1 MSVDNYLEILQNL
14 QREYRRI
21 NNKITISTD
30 NNPYTT
36 ELAELHSD
44 ASEVCRKISALLGD
58 REDSYELRRWERKRA
73 EHLDRS
79 KRILDHLK
87 DKKNENIAAAGK
99 SSSDEDTVDDETK
112 KGWFCE
118 TPKQSFDD
126 VAGMEYMKEELKK
139 HVKNADKKGL
149 FELFGMD
156 AMTGFLFYGPP
167 GCGKT
172 YLIEAFVH
180 ELMKDGYKYMSIE
193 SGDILSKYQGESEKR
208 VKEIF
213 RTAEECAPC
222 ILFLDEIDNL
232 CTDRNTPDLPPH
244 KVSLTEA
251 FLTAFN
257 HMKSSGKEVFFM
269 AATNFPQKIDIAMS
283 SRMKL
288 ERVPLPDQ
296 AAITHYLEFKFNKA
310 SIQIDNSISWEE
322 MAGDFKDCS
331 YRDIDALINNVK
343 RELITISDEQGL
355 NDEESVEAVVSG
367 KIRLNSEIYKK
378 SLSKVIFAPINSYMK
393 ELEAWEAKMNIKRTQ
408 EDDDGDDEVSK
419 DDKDNKDNRKD
430 DDTPRKHKRKS
441 LFGEKSKSV
450 LKEGNTHFQSIPKDG
465 NMFNSNPFMDIQ
477 KAFIFNECICPATV
491 AHQES
496 GERYLE
502 YLEKLKEAL
511 LASGDSETVE
521 ALNNEISGVRNA
533 LYYPA
538 DELHTRFRGM
548 ADTAFDVSYDPF
560 FTLMQGNSVQGFS
573 GTCGIIA
580 SCNMVNQQ
588 TGSRLTEADGVAAF
602 TAADICSGDGGT
614 STENRECF
622 IRSKNLQFEAVEQDW
637 IEENTPGLP
646 GQELEEVARR
656 FREGESVMISVMAED
671 LSQDE
676 LFSRD
681 VDPEFQMEVLLR
693 ILEDPESVP
702 AEDQIAAFYPGLR
715 NHMVSVAGFSYA
727 QDGSVTGLWL
737 NDTGG
742 WARLIT
748 NRIFLSAEKY
758 NLMKEATRGFSV
770 EFIKK

>member
-1 MSVDNYLEILQNL
+1 MSVDNYLEMLQDI

-21 NNKITISTD
+21 HNRIEISTAAD
-30 NNPYTT
+30 PYTS
-36 ELAELHSD
+36 ELAELHSE
-44 ASEVCRKISALLGD
+44 ASECCRKITSLLGN
-58 REDSYELRRWERKRA
+58 REDSYELRKWEKRRA
-73 EHLDRS
+73 EHLDAC
-79 KRILDHLK
+79 KRILEHIK
-87 DKKNENIAAAGK
+87 SKKNENIAAASK
-99 SSSDEDTVDDETK
+99 SSEDDNTVDDETK

-126 VAGMEYMKEELKK
+126 VAGMEYMKEELRK

-213 RTAEECAPC
+213 RTAEDCAPC

-310 SIQIDNSISWEE
+310 SIQIDDSISWEK
-322 MAGDFKDCS
+322 MAKDFKNCS

-367 KIRLNSEIYKK
+367 KIRLNAEIYKK

-393 ELEAWEAKMNIKRTQ
+393 ELEAWEAKMNINRTQ
-408 EDDDGDDEVSK
+408 DGDEGENKGGK
-419 DDKDNKDNRKD
+419 DDKGNQENS
-430 DDTPRKHKRKS
+430 DTPRKHTRKS
-441 LFGEKSKSV
+441 LFGDKSKSV
-450 LKEGNTHFQSIPKDG
+450 LKEGNTHFQSIPQDG

-511 LASGDSETVE
+511 QAAGDSETVE

-538 DELHTRFRGM
+538 DELHTRFSGM
-548 ADTAFDVSYDPF
+548 ADTAFDISYDPF
-560 FTLMQGNSVQGFS
+560 FTLLQGNSVQGFY

-588 TGSRLTEADGVAAF
+588 TGSRLTEADGVAEF
-602 TAADICSGDGGT
+602 TA
-614 STENRECF
+614 TENRECF

-637 IEENTPGLP
+637 MEDIPGLP

-656 FREGESVMISVMAED
+656 FREGESVMLGVMAED

-676 LFSRD
+676 LFSRE

-693 ILEDPESVP
+693 MLEDPESVP
-702 AEDQIAAFYPGLR
+702 VEDQIAAFYPGLR

-727 QDGSVTGLWL
+727 QDGSVTGFWI

-742 WARLIT
+742 WASLIT

-770 EFIKK
+770 EFVKK

>member
-393 ELEAWEAKMNIKRTQ
+393 ELEAWEAKMNINRTQ

-502 YLEKLKEAL
+502 YLENLKEAL
-511 LASGDSETVE
+511 LAAGDSETVE

>member
-393 ELEAWEAKMNIKRTQ
+393 ELEAWEAKMNINRTQ

-419 DDKDNKDNRKD
+419 DDKGNRKD
-430 DDTPRKHKRKS
+430 DDTSRKHKRKS

-511 LASGDSETVE
+511 LAAGDSETVE

>member
-213 RTAEECAPC
+213 RTAEDCAPC

-367 KIRLNSEIYKK
+367 KIRLNSEIYEK

-393 ELEAWEAKMNIKRTQ
+393 ELEAWEAKMNINRTQ

-511 LASGDSETVE
+511 LVSGDSETVE

-676 LFSRD
+676 LFSRE
-681 VDPEFQMEVLLR
+681 VDPEFQLEVLLR
-693 ILEDPESVP
+693 MLEDPESVP

-727 QDGSVTGLWL
+727 QDGSVTGLWI

>member
-393 ELEAWEAKMNIKRTQ
+393 ELEAWEAKMNINRTQ

-419 DDKDNKDNRKD
+419 DDKGNRKD

-511 LASGDSETVE
+511 LAAGDSETVE

-548 ADTAFDVSYDPF
+548 DDTAFDVSYDPF

-656 FREGESVMISVMAED
+656 FCEGESVMISVMAED

-702 AEDQIAAFYPGLR
+702 VEDQIAAFYPGLR

>member
-118 TPKQSFDD
+118 TPKQSFGD

-257 HMKSSGKEVFFM
+257 HMKNSGKEVFFM

-393 ELEAWEAKMNIKRTQ
+393 ELEAWEAKMNINRTQ

-419 DDKDNKDNRKD
+419 DDKGNRKD

-511 LASGDSETVE
+511 LAAGDSETVE

-548 ADTAFDVSYDPF
+548 DDTAFDVSYDPF

-637 IEENTPGLP
+637 IEENTPGLS

-676 LFSRD
+676 LFSRE

-693 ILEDPESVP
+693 MLEDPESVP
-702 AEDQIAAFYPGLR
+702 VEDQIAAFYPGLR

>member
-393 ELEAWEAKMNIKRTQ
+393 ELEAWEAKMNINRTQ

-419 DDKDNKDNRKD
+419 DDKGNRKD
-430 DDTPRKHKRKS
+430 EDTSRKHKRKS

-511 LASGDSETVE
+511 LAAGDSETVE

-533 LYYPA
+533 LYYPT

-548 ADTAFDVSYDPF
+548 DDTAFDVSYDPF

-702 AEDQIAAFYPGLR
+702 VEDQIAAFYPGLR

>member
-99 SSSDEDTVDDETK
+99 SSSDEDIVDDETK

-139 HVKNADKKGL
+139 HVKNADKNGL

-393 ELEAWEAKMNIKRTQ
+393 ELEAWEAKMNIHRTQ
-408 EDDDGDDEVSK
+408 DGDDGDDEVSK
-419 DDKDNKDNRKD
+419 DDKDNRKD
-430 DDTPRKHKRKS
+430 EDTSRKHKRKS

-450 LKEGNTHFQSIPKDG
+450 LNEGNTHFQSIPKDG

-511 LASGDSETVE
+511 LAAGDSETVE

-548 ADTAFDVSYDPF
+548 DDTAFDVSYDPF

>member
-99 SSSDEDTVDDETK
+99 SSSDEDIVDDETK

-393 ELEAWEAKMNIKRTQ
+393 ELEAWEAKMNIHRTQ
-408 EDDDGDDEVSK
+408 DGDDGDDEVSK
-419 DDKDNKDNRKD
+419 DDKDNRKD
-430 DDTPRKHKRKS
+430 EDTSRKHKRKS

-450 LKEGNTHFQSIPKDG
+450 LNEGNTHFQSIPKDG

-511 LASGDSETVE
+511 LAAGDSETVE

-548 ADTAFDVSYDPF
+548 DDTAFDVSYDPF

>member
-393 ELEAWEAKMNIKRTQ
+393 ELEAWEAKMNINRTQ

-676 LFSRD
+676 LFSRE

-693 ILEDPESVP
+693 MLEDPESVP

-727 QDGSVTGLWL
+727 QDGSVTGLWI

>member
-21 NNKITISTD
+21 NNKIMISTD

-393 ELEAWEAKMNIKRTQ
+393 ELEAWESKMNINRTQ

-419 DDKDNKDNRKD
+419 DDKGNRKD
-430 DDTPRKHKRKS
+430 DDTSRKHKRKS

-502 YLEKLKEAL
+502 YLENLKEAL
-511 LASGDSETVE
+511 LAAGDSETVE

-548 ADTAFDVSYDPF
+548 ADTAFDISYDPF

-715 NHMVSVAGFSYA
+715 DHMVSVAGFSYA

>member
-1 MSVDNYLEILQNL
+1 MSVDNYLEMLQDI

-21 NNKITISTD
+21 HNRIEISTAAD
-30 NNPYTT
+30 PYTS
-36 ELAELHSD
+36 ELAELHSE
-44 ASEVCRKISALLGD
+44 ASECCRKITSLLGN
-58 REDSYELRRWERKRA
+58 REDSYELRKWEKRRA
-73 EHLDRS
+73 EHLDAC
-79 KRILDHLK
+79 KRILEHIK
-87 DKKNENIAAAGK
+87 SKKNENIAAASK
-99 SSSDEDTVDDETK
+99 SSEDDNTVDDETK

-126 VAGMEYMKEELKK
+126 VAGMEYMKEELRK

-213 RTAEECAPC
+213 RTAEDCAPC

-310 SIQIDNSISWEE
+310 SIQIDDSISWEK
-322 MAGDFKDCS
+322 MAKDFKNCS

-367 KIRLNSEIYKK
+367 KIRLNAEIYKK

-393 ELEAWEAKMNIKRTQ
+393 ELEAWEAKMNINRTQ
-408 EDDDGDDEVSK
+408 DGDEGENKGGK
-419 DDKDNKDNRKD
+419 DDKGNQENS
-430 DDTPRKHKRKS
+430 DTPRKHTRKS
-441 LFGEKSKSV
+441 LFGDKSKSV
-450 LKEGNTHFQSIPKDG
+450 LKEGNTHFQSIPQDG

-511 LASGDSETVE
+511 QAAGDSETVE

-538 DELHTRFRGM
+538 DELHTRFSGM
-548 ADTAFDVSYDPF
+548 ADTAFDISYDPF
-560 FTLMQGNSVQGFS
+560 FTLLQGNSVQGFY

-588 TGSRLTEADGVAAF
+588 TGSRLTEADGVAEF
-602 TAADICSGDGGT
+602 TAAGICTEEGGT

-637 IEENTPGLP
+637 MEDIPGLP
-646 GQELEEVARR
+646 DRNWRKSHGDFV
-656 FREGESVMISVMAED
+656 REKA
-671 LSQDE
+671 
-676 LFSRD
+676 
-681 VDPEFQMEVLLR
+681 
-693 ILEDPESVP
+693 
-702 AEDQIAAFYPGLR
+702 
-715 NHMVSVAGFSYA
+715 
-727 QDGSVTGLWL
+727 
-737 NDTGG
+737 
-742 WARLIT
+742 
-748 NRIFLSAEKY
+748 
-758 NLMKEATRGFSV
+758 
-770 EFIKK
+770 

>member
-1 MSVDNYLEILQNL
+1 MSVDNYLEMLQDI

-21 NNKITISTD
+21 HNRIEISTAAD
-30 NNPYTT
+30 PYTS
-36 ELAELHSD
+36 ELAELHSE
-44 ASEVCRKISALLGD
+44 ASECCRKITSLLGN
-58 REDSYELRRWERKRA
+58 REDSYELRKWEKRRA
-73 EHLDRS
+73 EHLDAC
-79 KRILDHLK
+79 KRILEHIK
-87 DKKNENIAAAGK
+87 SKKNENIAAASK
-99 SSSDEDTVDDETK
+99 SSEDDNTVDDETK

-126 VAGMEYMKEELKK
+126 VAGMEYMKEELRK

-213 RTAEECAPC
+213 RTAEDCAPC

-310 SIQIDNSISWEE
+310 SIQIDDSISWEK
-322 MAGDFKDCS
+322 MAKDFKNCS

-367 KIRLNSEIYKK
+367 KIRLNAEIYKK

-393 ELEAWEAKMNIKRTQ
+393 ELEAWEAKMNINRTQ
-408 EDDDGDDEVSK
+408 DGDEGENKGGK
-419 DDKDNKDNRKD
+419 DDKGNQENS
-430 DDTPRKHKRKS
+430 DTPRKHTRKS
-441 LFGEKSKSV
+441 LFGDKSKSV
-450 LKEGNTHFQSIPKDG
+450 LKEGNTHFQSIPQDG

-511 LASGDSETVE
+511 QAAGDSETVE

-538 DELHTRFRGM
+538 DELHTRFSGM
-548 ADTAFDVSYDPF
+548 ADTAFDISYDPF
-560 FTLMQGNSVQGFS
+560 FTLLQGNSVQGFY

-588 TGSRLTEADGVAAF
+588 TGSRLTEADGVAEF
-602 TAADICSGDGGT
+602 TAAGICTEEGGT

-637 IEENTPGLP
+637 MEDIPGLP

-656 FREGESVMISVMAED
+656 FREGESVMLGVMAED

-676 LFSRD
+676 L
-681 VDPEFQMEVLLR
+681 QMEVLLR
-693 ILEDPESVP
+693 MLEDPESVP
-702 AEDQIAAFYPGLR
+702 VEDQIAAFYPGLR

-727 QDGSVTGLWL
+727 QDGSVTGFWI

-742 WARLIT
+742 WASLIT

-770 EFIKK
+770 EFVKK

>member
-393 ELEAWEAKMNIKRTQ
+393 ELEAWEAKMNINRDQ
-408 EDDDGDDEVSK
+408 DGDDGDDEVSK

>member
-257 HMKSSGKEVFFM
+257 HMKNSGKEVFFM

-393 ELEAWEAKMNIKRTQ
+393 ELEAWEAKMNINRTQ
-408 EDDDGDDEVSK
+408 DGDDGDYEVSK
-419 DDKDNKDNRKD
+419 DDKDNRKD
-430 DDTPRKHKRKS
+430 EDTSRKHKRKS

-450 LKEGNTHFQSIPKDG
+450 LNEGNTHFQSIPKDG

-511 LASGDSETVE
+511 LAAGDSETVE

-548 ADTAFDVSYDPF
+548 DDTAFDVSYDPF

-656 FREGESVMISVMAED
+656 FHEGESVMISVMAED

-676 LFSRD
+676 LFSRE

-693 ILEDPESVP
+693 MLEDPESVP

>member
-1 MSVDNYLEILQNL
+1 MSVDNYLEMLQDI
-14 QREYRRI
+14 QREYKRI
-21 NNKITISTD
+21 HNRIEISTAAD
-30 NNPYTT
+30 PYTS
-36 ELAELHSD
+36 ELAELHSE
-44 ASEVCRKISALLGD
+44 ASECCRKITSLLGN
-58 REDSYELRRWERKRA
+58 REDSYELRKWEKRRA
-73 EHLDRS
+73 EHLDAC
-79 KRILDHLK
+79 KRILEHIK
-87 DKKNENIAAAGK
+87 SKKNENIAAASK
-99 SSSDEDTVDDETK
+99 SSEDDNTVDDETK

-126 VAGMEYMKEELKK
+126 VAGMEYMKEELRK

-213 RTAEECAPC
+213 RTAEDCAPC

-310 SIQIDNSISWEE
+310 SIQIDDSISWEK
-322 MAGDFKDCS
+322 MAKDFKNCS

-367 KIRLNSEIYKK
+367 KIRLKAEIYKK

-393 ELEAWEAKMNIKRTQ
+393 ELEAWEAKMNINRTQ
-408 EDDDGDDEVSK
+408 DGDEGENKGGK
-419 DDKDNKDNRKD
+419 DDKGNQENS
-430 DDTPRKHKRKS
+430 DTPRKHTRKS
-441 LFGEKSKSV
+441 LFGDKSKSV
-450 LKEGNTHFQSIPKDG
+450 LKEGNTHFQSIPQDG

-511 LASGDSETVE
+511 QAAGDSETVE

-538 DELHTRFRGM
+538 DELHTRFSGM
-548 ADTAFDVSYDPF
+548 ADTAFDISYDPF
-560 FTLMQGNSVQGFS
+560 FTLLQGNSVQGFY

-588 TGSRLTEADGVAAF
+588 TGSRLTEADGVAEF
-602 TAADICSGDGGT
+602 TAAGICTEEGGT

-637 IEENTPGLP
+637 MEDIPGLP

-656 FREGESVMISVMAED
+656 FREGESVMLGVMAED

-676 LFSRD
+676 LFSRE

-693 ILEDPESVP
+693 MLEDPESVP
-702 AEDQIAAFYPGLR
+702 IEDQIAAFYPGLH

-727 QDGSVTGLWL
+727 QDGSVTGLWI

-742 WARLIT
+742 WASLIT

-770 EFIKK
+770 EFVKK

>member
-118 TPKQSFDD
+118 TPKQSFGD

-257 HMKSSGKEVFFM
+257 HMKNSGKEVFFM

-393 ELEAWEAKMNIKRTQ
+393 ELEAWEAKMNINRTQ

-419 DDKDNKDNRKD
+419 DDKGNRKD

-511 LASGDSETVE
+511 LAAGDS
-521 ALNNEISGVRNA
+521 G
-533 LYYPA
+533 
-538 DELHTRFRGM
+538 
-548 ADTAFDVSYDPF
+548 
-560 FTLMQGNSVQGFS
+560 
-573 GTCGIIA
+573 
-580 SCNMVNQQ
+580 
-588 TGSRLTEADGVAAF
+588 
-602 TAADICSGDGGT
+602 
-614 STENRECF
+614 STE
-622 IRSKNLQFEAVEQDW
+622 
-637 IEENTPGLP
+637 
-646 GQELEEVARR
+646 
-656 FREGESVMISVMAED
+656 
-671 LSQDE
+671 
-676 LFSRD
+676 
-681 VDPEFQMEVLLR
+681 
-693 ILEDPESVP
+693 
-702 AEDQIAAFYPGLR
+702 
-715 NHMVSVAGFSYA
+715 
-727 QDGSVTGLWL
+727 
-737 NDTGG
+737 
-742 WARLIT
+742 
-748 NRIFLSAEKY
+748 
-758 NLMKEATRGFSV
+758 
-770 EFIKK
+770 

>member
-118 TPKQSFDD
+118 TPKQSFGD

-244 KVSLTEA
+244 KVSITEA

-257 HMKSSGKEVFFM
+257 HMKNSGKEVFFM

-393 ELEAWEAKMNIKRTQ
+393 ELEAWEAKMNINRTQ

-419 DDKDNKDNRKD
+419 DDKGNRKD

-511 LASGDSETVE
+511 LAAGDSETVE

-548 ADTAFDVSYDPF
+548 DDTAFDVSYDPF

-637 IEENTPGLP
+637 IEENTPGLS

-676 LFSRD
+676 LFSRE

-693 ILEDPESVP
+693 MLEDPESVP
-702 AEDQIAAFYPGLR
+702 VEDQIAAFYPGLR

>member
-1 MSVDNYLEILQNL
+1 MSVDNYLEMLQDI
-14 QREYRRI
+14 QREYKRI
-21 NNKITISTD
+21 HNRIEISTAAD
-30 NNPYTT
+30 PYTS
-36 ELAELHSD
+36 ELAELHSE
-44 ASEVCRKISALLGD
+44 ASECCRKITSLLGN
-58 REDSYELRRWERKRA
+58 REDSYELRKWEKRRA
-73 EHLDRS
+73 EHLDTC
-79 KRILDHLK
+79 KRILEHIK
-87 DKKNENIAAAGK
+87 SKKNENIAAASK
-99 SSSDEDTVDDETK
+99 SSEDDNTVDDETK

-126 VAGMEYMKEELKK
+126 VAGMEYMKEELRK

-213 RTAEECAPC
+213 RTAEDCAPC

-310 SIQIDNSISWEE
+310 SIQIDDSISWEK
-322 MAGDFKDCS
+322 MAKDFKNCS

-367 KIRLNSEIYKK
+367 KIRLNAEIYKK
-378 SLSKVIFAPINSYMK
+378 PLSKVIFAPINSYMK
-393 ELEAWEAKMNIKRTQ
+393 ELEAWEAKMNINRTQ
-408 EDDDGDDEVSK
+408 DGDEGENKGGK
-419 DDKDNKDNRKD
+419 DDKGNQENS
-430 DDTPRKHKRKS
+430 DTPRKHTRKS
-441 LFGEKSKSV
+441 LFGDKSKSV
-450 LKEGNTHFQSIPKDG
+450 LKEGNTHFQSIPQDG

-511 LASGDSETVE
+511 QAAGDSETVE

-538 DELHTRFRGM
+538 DELHTRFSGM
-548 ADTAFDVSYDPF
+548 ADTAFDISYDPF
-560 FTLMQGNSVQGFS
+560 FTLLQGNSVQGFY

-588 TGSRLTEADGVAAF
+588 TGSRLTEADGVAEF
-602 TAADICSGDGGT
+602 TAAGICTEEGGT

-637 IEENTPGLP
+637 MEDIPGLP

-656 FREGESVMISVMAED
+656 FREGESVMLGVMAED

-676 LFSRD
+676 LFSRE

-693 ILEDPESVP
+693 MLEDPESVP
-702 AEDQIAAFYPGLR
+702 IEDQIAAFYPGLH
-715 NHMVSVAGFSYA
+715 NHMVSVAGFSY
-727 QDGSVTGLWL
+727 V
-737 NDTGG
+737 
-742 WARLIT
+742 
-748 NRIFLSAEKY
+748 
-758 NLMKEATRGFSV
+758 
-770 EFIKK
+770 

>member
-393 ELEAWEAKMNIKRTQ
+393 ELEAWEAKMNINRTQ

-419 DDKDNKDNRKD
+419 DDKDNRKD

>member
-99 SSSDEDTVDDETK
+99 SSSDEDIVDDETK

-156 AMTGFLFYGPP
+156 AMTGFLFYGPS

-393 ELEAWEAKMNIKRTQ
+393 ELEAWEAKMNIHRTQ
-408 EDDDGDDEVSK
+408 DGDDGDDEVSK
-419 DDKDNKDNRKD
+419 DDKDNRKD
-430 DDTPRKHKRKS
+430 EDTSRKHKRKS

-450 LKEGNTHFQSIPKDG
+450 LNEGNTHFQSIPKDG

-511 LASGDSETVE
+511 LAAGDSETVE

-548 ADTAFDVSYDPF
+548 DDTAFDVSYDPF

>member
-393 ELEAWEAKMNIKRTQ
+393 ELEAWEAKMNINRTQ

-502 YLEKLKEAL
+502 YLENLKEAL
-511 LASGDSETVE
+511 LAAGDSETVE

-548 ADTAFDVSYDPF
+548 ADTAFDISYDPF

>member
-1 MSVDNYLEILQNL
+1 MSVDNYLEMLQDI

-21 NNKITISTD
+21 HNRIEISTAAD
-30 NNPYTT
+30 PYTS
-36 ELAELHSD
+36 ELAELHSE
-44 ASEVCRKISALLGD
+44 ASECCRKITSLLGN
-58 REDSYELRRWERKRA
+58 REDSYELRKWEKRRA
-73 EHLDRS
+73 EHLDAC
-79 KRILDHLK
+79 KRILEHIK
-87 DKKNENIAAAGK
+87 SKKNENIAAASK
-99 SSSDEDTVDDETK
+99 SSEDDNTVDDETK

-126 VAGMEYMKEELKK
+126 VAGMEYMKEELRK

-213 RTAEECAPC
+213 RTAEDCAPC

-310 SIQIDNSISWEE
+310 SIQIDDSISWEK
-322 MAGDFKDCS
+322 MAKDFKNCS

-367 KIRLNSEIYKK
+367 KIRLNAEIYKK

-393 ELEAWEAKMNIKRTQ
+393 ELEAWEAKMNINRTQ
-408 EDDDGDDEVSK
+408 DGDEGENKGGK
-419 DDKDNKDNRKD
+419 DDKGNQENS
-430 DDTPRKHKRKS
+430 DTPRKHTRKS
-441 LFGEKSKSV
+441 LFGDKSKSV
-450 LKEGNTHFQSIPKDG
+450 LKEGNTHFQSIPQDG

-511 LASGDSETVE
+511 QAAGDSETVE

-538 DELHTRFRGM
+538 DELHTRFSGM
-548 ADTAFDVSYDPF
+548 ADTAFDISYDPF
-560 FTLMQGNSVQGFS
+560 FTLLQGNSVQGFY

-588 TGSRLTEADGVAAF
+588 TGSRLTEADGVAEF
-602 TAADICSGDGGT
+602 TAAGICTEEGGT

-637 IEENTPGLP
+637 MEDIPGLP

-656 FREGESVMISVMAED
+656 FREGESVMLGVMAED

-676 LFSRD
+676 LFSRE

-693 ILEDPESVP
+693 MLEDPESVP
-702 AEDQIAAFYPGLR
+702 IEDQIAAFYPGLH
-715 NHMVSVAGFSYA
+715 NHMVSVA
-727 QDGSVTGLWL
+727 
-737 NDTGG
+737 
-742 WARLIT
+742 
-748 NRIFLSAEKY
+748 
-758 NLMKEATRGFSV
+758 
-770 EFIKK
+770 

>member
-393 ELEAWEAKMNIKRTQ
+393 ELEAWEAKMNINRDQ
-408 EDDDGDDEVSK
+408 DGDDGDDEVSK

-676 LFSRD
+676 LFSRE

>member
-393 ELEAWEAKMNIKRTQ
+393 ELEAWEAKMNINRTQ

-419 DDKDNKDNRKD
+419 DDKDNRKD
-430 DDTPRKHKRKS
+430 EDTSRKHKRKS

>member
-79 KRILDHLK
+79 KRILEHLK

-118 TPKQSFDD
+118 IPKQSFDD

-393 ELEAWEAKMNIKRTQ
+393 ELEAWEAKMNINRTQ
-408 EDDDGDDEVSK
+408 DGDDGDDEVSK
-419 DDKDNKDNRKD
+419 DDKDNRKD
-430 DDTPRKHKRKS
+430 EDTSRKHKRKS

-450 LKEGNTHFQSIPKDG
+450 LNEGNTHFQSIPKDG

-511 LASGDSETVE
+511 LAAGDSETVE

-548 ADTAFDVSYDPF
+548 DDTAFDVSYDPF

>member
-21 NNKITISTD
+21 NNKIMIRTD

-393 ELEAWEAKMNIKRTQ
+393 ELEAWESKMNINRTQ

-502 YLEKLKEAL
+502 YLENLKEAL
-511 LASGDSETVE
+511 LAAGDSETVE

-548 ADTAFDVSYDPF
+548 ADTAFDISYDPF

>member
-393 ELEAWEAKMNIKRTQ
+393 ELEAWEAKMNINRTQ

-656 FREGESVMISVMAED
+656 FCEGESVMISVMAED

-676 LFSRD
+676 LFSRE

>member
-21 NNKITISTD
+21 NNKIMISTD

-393 ELEAWEAKMNIKRTQ
+393 ELEAWEAKMNINRTQ

-419 DDKDNKDNRKD
+419 DDKGNRKD
-430 DDTPRKHKRKS
+430 DDTSRKHKRKS

-502 YLEKLKEAL
+502 YLENLKEAL
-511 LASGDSETVE
+511 LAAGDSETVE

-548 ADTAFDVSYDPF
+548 ADTAFDISYDPF

-588 TGSRLTEADGVAAF
+588 TGSRFTEADGVAAF

-715 NHMVSVAGFSYA
+715 DHMVSVAGFSYA

>member
-118 TPKQSFDD
+118 TPKQSFGD

-257 HMKSSGKEVFFM
+257 HMKNSGKEVFFM

-393 ELEAWEAKMNIKRTQ
+393 ELEAWEAKMNINRTQ

-419 DDKDNKDNRKD
+419 DDKGNRKD

-511 LASGDSETVE
+511 LAAGDSETVE

-548 ADTAFDVSYDPF
+548 DDTAFDVSYDPF

-622 IRSKNLQFEAVEQDW
+622 IRSKNLQFEVVEQDW
-637 IEENTPGLP
+637 IEENTPGLS

-676 LFSRD
+676 LFSRE

-693 ILEDPESVP
+693 MLEDPESVP
-702 AEDQIAAFYPGLR
+702 VEDQIAAFYPGLR

>member
-393 ELEAWEAKMNIKRTQ
+393 ELEAWEAKMNINRTQ
-408 EDDDGDDEVSK
+408 DGDDGDDEVSK
-419 DDKDNKDNRKD
+419 DDKGNQKDE
-430 DDTPRKHKRKS
+430 DTSRKHKRKS

-538 DELHTRFRGM
+538 DELHTGFRGM

-681 VDPEFQMEVLLR
+681 VDSEFQMEVLLR

>member
-118 TPKQSFDD
+118 TPKQSFGD

-257 HMKSSGKEVFFM
+257 HMKNSGKEVFFM

-393 ELEAWEAKMNIKRTQ
+393 ELEAWEAKMNINRTQ

-419 DDKDNKDNRKD
+419 DDKGNRKD

-511 LASGDSETVE
+511 LAAGDSETVE

-548 ADTAFDVSYDPF
+548 DDTAFDVSYDPF

-637 IEENTPGLP
+637 IEENTPGLS

-656 FREGESVMISVMAED
+656 FREGESMMISVMAED

-676 LFSRD
+676 LFSRE

-693 ILEDPESVP
+693 MLEDPESVP
-702 AEDQIAAFYPGLR
+702 VEDQIAAFYPGLR

>member
-393 ELEAWEAKMNIKRTQ
+393 ELEAWEAKMNINRTQ

-419 DDKDNKDNRKD
+419 DDKDNRKD
-430 DDTPRKHKRKS
+430 EDTSRKHKRKS

-511 LASGDSETVE
+511 LAAGDSETVE

>member
-393 ELEAWEAKMNIKRTQ
+393 ELEAWEAKMNINRTQ

-419 DDKDNKDNRKD
+419 DDKDNRKD
-430 DDTPRKHKRKS
+430 EDTSRKHKRKS

-511 LASGDSETVE
+511 LAAGDSETVE

-548 ADTAFDVSYDPF
+548 ADTAFDISYDPF

>member
-21 NNKITISTD
+21 NNKIMISTD

-393 ELEAWEAKMNIKRTQ
+393 ELEAWESKMNINRTQ

-419 DDKDNKDNRKD
+419 DDKDNRKD

-502 YLEKLKEAL
+502 YLENLKEAL
-511 LASGDSETVE
+511 LAAGDSETVE

-548 ADTAFDVSYDPF
+548 ADTAFDISYDPF

-715 NHMVSVAGFSYA
+715 DHMVSVAGFSYA